1 MGTPRRA
8 RRGRHPIAGHTI
20 SGFAGDPLDP
30 RPRMRDLLDILT
42 AAERLATAGEAA
54 TLATVVRVEGSSYRL
69 PGARMLVD
77 AAGRRTGSVS
87 GGCLESDVARRGRLL
102 SADRPTTVVRYD
114 AGHDG
119 SGEDAAWGFAL
130 GCNGSIDVLIER
142 LDPAATTH
150 LGFLRRCVRDRRRGA
165 VLHVFQVDGDLGVL
179 PGARLAVLD
188 DGTIAADPAALGDR
202 FTAMA
207 ADAAECVRTGE
218 SVTVIYET
226 AGGRLHVLAEAVVP
240 PVPVVIFGGGHDA
253 LPLVAA
259 AKGLGWHVTIC
270 DRRAGHARPDR
281 FPLAD
286 AVLVADAAAVPD
298 RVSLSA
304 DTVAV
309 VMTHH
314 YPEDRALLR
323 LLLAS
328 PARYVG
334 VLGPRARTDRMLA
347 DLAVGERFKP
357 DQLDRLHA
365 PVGLDLGGDGSE
377 AVALSVVAE
386 IQATLARRPGGPLRD
401 RVGPI
406 HPPARVRHAALG

>member
-1 MGTPRRA
+1 
-8 RRGRHPIAGHTI
+8 
-20 SGFAGDPLDP
+20 
-30 RPRMRDLLDILT
+30 MRDLLDILA
-42 AAERLATAGEAA
+42 AAERSAAAGEVA

-114 AGHDG
+114 ASDDG

-142 LDPAATTH
+142 LSPTSDA
-150 LGFLRRCVRDRRRGA
+150 LRFVQRCVRDRCRGA
-165 VLHVFQVDGDLGVL
+165 VMHVFQVDGDLDVSPGV
-179 PGARLAVLD
+179 RLAVLG
-188 DGTIAADPAALGDR
+188 DGTVAHDPAGLAAR
-202 FTAMA
+202 FDAVG
-207 ADAAECVRTGE
+207 ADAIDCVRSGE
-218 SVTVIYET
+218 SGTVVYET

-240 PVPVVIFGGGHDA
+240 PVPVVIFGGGPDA
-253 LPLVAA
+253 VPLVAA
-259 AKGLGWHVTIC
+259 AKGLGWHVTVC
-270 DRRAGHARPDR
+270 DRQSGHARADR

-286 AVLVADAAAVPD
+286 AVVVAGADAVAAGRVP
-298 RVSLSA
+298 LSA

-314 YPEDRALLR
+314 YPEDRALLGA
-323 LLLAS
+323 LLRS

-334 VLGPRARTDRMLA
+334 ILGPRARTDRALA
-347 DLAVGERFKP
+347 DWLASGERFTP
-357 DQLDRLHA
+357 EQLVRLHA

-386 IQATLARRPGGPLRD
+386 ILATLSRRPGGPLRD
-401 RVGPI
+401 RAGPI
-406 HPPARVRHAALG
+406 HPPARVRHAVLG

>member
-1 MGTPRRA
+1 
-8 RRGRHPIAGHTI
+8 
-20 SGFAGDPLDP
+20 
-30 RPRMRDLLDILT
+30 MRDLLDILS
-42 AAERLATAGEAA
+42 AAERLAAAGESA

-77 AAGRRTGSVS
+77 GAGRRTGSVS

-102 SADRPTTVVRYD
+102 TADRPTALVRYD
-114 AGHDG
+114 ASDDG
-119 SGEDAAWGFAL
+119 SGEDVAWGFAL

-142 LDPAATTH
+142 LAPGSGGLD
-150 LGFLRRCVRDRRRGA
+150 FLRRCVRDRRRGA
-165 VLHVFQVDGDLGVL
+165 VLHVFQVEGDLDVS
-179 PGARLAVLD
+179 PGTRLTYLD
-188 DGTIAADPAALGDR
+188 DGAVVDDPALLASR
-202 FTAMA
+202 FGAIG

-218 SVTVIYET
+218 STPIVYET

-259 AKGLGWHVTIC
+259 AKGLGWHVTVV
-270 DRRAGHARPDR
+270 DRRHGHARPDR

-286 AVLVADAAAVPD
+286 VVVATHADEAAGRIA
-298 RVSLSA
+298 LSD

-314 YPEDRALLR
+314 YPEDHALLR
-323 LLLAS
+323 LLLTS

-347 DLAVGERFKP
+347 NWLAAGERFTAG
-357 DQLDRLHA
+357 QLAKLHA
-365 PVGLDLGGDGSE
+365 PIGLDLGGDGSE
-377 AVALSVVAE
+377 AVALAVVAE
-386 IQATLARRPGGPLRD
+386 ILATLSRRPGGPLRD

-406 HPPARVRHAALG
+406 HAPARVRRSSLG